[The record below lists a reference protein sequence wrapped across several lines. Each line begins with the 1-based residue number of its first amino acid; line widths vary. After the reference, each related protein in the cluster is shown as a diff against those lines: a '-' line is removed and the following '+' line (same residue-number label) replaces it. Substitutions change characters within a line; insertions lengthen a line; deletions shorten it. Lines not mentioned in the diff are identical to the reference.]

1 MANKDRYNIEQLKEA
16 FTKSGGFISLACKM
30 LDCTRKTLYNYLK
43 KYPELQEHLD
53 DIREGYLDMAE
64 SGLISHIKEKDK
76 QCLFFYLKTQGKNRG
91 YVERQE
97 FTGKDGEPIVWKET
111 KTYDKDEESH

>member
-1 MANKDRYNIEQLKEA
+1 MANKDRYSIAQLKEA
-16 FTKSGGFISLACKM
+16 LEKAGGFISIASKSLG
-30 LDCTRKTLYNYLK
+30 CTRKTLYNYIL
-43 KYPELQEHLD
+43 KYPELKELLD
-53 DIREGYLDMAE
+53 DVREGYLDMAE
-64 SGLISHIKEKDK
+64 AGLLSHIKDKDK

-111 KTYDKDEESH
+111 KTYNEKPH